1 MDVGDQDA
9 IITTKVGQLND
20 IELAILLCLVNGEHC
35 IIKAEQDQL
44 EEVEAQVEK
53 VMEIL

>member
-9 IITTKVGQLND
+9 IITKVGQLND